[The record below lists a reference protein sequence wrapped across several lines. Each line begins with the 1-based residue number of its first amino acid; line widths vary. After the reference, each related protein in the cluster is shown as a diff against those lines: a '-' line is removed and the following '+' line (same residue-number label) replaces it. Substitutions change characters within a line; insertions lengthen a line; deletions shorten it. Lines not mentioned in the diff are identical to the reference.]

1 MADAIYLV
9 ILGFFALQRDYF
21 WSAKKP
27 FLDFKTTTIA
37 MLLGL
42 MRRTIVVLLKRKGAF
57 SDGSLLHIYT
67 LKRHNTLNIKTI
79 IAARS
84 KLTNFELK
92 ISSRVQLAVLSD
104 QECKYRSGLRFAQ
117 VEKMMC

>member
-1 MADAIYLV
+1 
-9 ILGFFALQRDYF
+9 
-21 WSAKKP
+21 
-27 FLDFKTTTIA
+27 

-42 MRRTIVVLLKRKGAF
+42 MRRTKVVLLKRKGAF
-57 SDGSLLHIYT
+57 SDGSRLHIYA
-67 LKRHNTLNIKTI
+67 LKHRNTLSIKTI

-92 ISSRVQLAVLSD
+92 ISSRVQLAVLSG

-117 VEKMMC
+117 VEKVMC